1 MSVSKVRVCHHKLSW
16 MHKSIVHSTFLS
28 PILPYIQP
36 YPTLLKSTLPYLSD
50 MPTRH
55 IQSADEVLRHESI
68 EHGHHMGDSIAYA
81 SDDDDDDDDGGI
93 TLNQS

>member
-1 MSVSKVRVCHHKLSW
+1 MYILLS
-16 MHKSIVHSTFLS
+16 SLLS
-28 PILPYIQP
+28 YPISN
-36 YPTLLKSTLPYLSD
+36 PTLLKSTLPYLSD
-50 MPTRH
+50 MPPRH